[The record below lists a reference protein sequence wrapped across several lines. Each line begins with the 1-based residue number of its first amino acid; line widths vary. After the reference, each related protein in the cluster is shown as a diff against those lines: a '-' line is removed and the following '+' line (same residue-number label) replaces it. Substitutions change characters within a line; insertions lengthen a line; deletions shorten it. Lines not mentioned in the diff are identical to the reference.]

1 MATFIHKTAEVSEKS
16 KIGENSKVW
25 NYAQIRENA
34 VLGENCIIGK
44 NVYID
49 FGVKLGSNVKVQ
61 NNSLLYHGLE
71 VEDGVFIGPGVI
83 FANDKYPRAINPDG
97 SLKTDADWDVSETK
111 VGFGASI
118 SAGAII
124 LPGIKI
130 GQFALIG
137 AGAVVTKDVP
147 EFGLV
152 YGNPAKLVS
161 TVDKSGKK
169 INDSE

>member
-16 KIGENSKVW
+16 KIGEGTKIW
-25 NYAQIRENA
+25 NYAQIREDA
-34 VLGENCIIGK
+34 VLGENCIVGK

-49 FGVKLGSNVKVQ
+49 FGVKIGSNVKVQ

-71 VEDGVFIGPGVI
+71 VGDGVFIGPGVI

-97 SLKTDADWDVSETK
+97 SLKTDSDWEVSKTHI
-111 VGFGASI
+111 GYGASI

-130 GQFALIG
+130 GRFALIG
-137 AGAVVTKDVP
+137 AGSVVTKDVP
-147 EFGLV
+147 DFGLV
-152 YGNPAKLVS
+152 YGNPAKLVGI
-161 TVDKSGKK
+161 VDKSGKK
-169 INDSE
+169 INESE